1 MDFST
6 VVRLAFAQLSHR
18 PWRSAL
24 LFGGFGLGVGVM
36 IVLLSIGEAMMAQAR
51 DERLVGGGAITVLPE
66 GLDVEMLKTGGVGG
80 MWFSI
85 ANARF
90 VHRQL
95 LTSPRL
101 GQDVVTAAPQIS
113 EKLAYLRIGGD
124 ADARVIPVRAL
135 GEIPSA
141 SQAAGAV
148 PPLASGVWEDNA
160 ADVAWLRP
168 TPSERLHQMD
178 RLHVVP
184 ASVPAD
190 ARSSW
195 AEWHYANVVSDDGRQ
210 RLFVTL
216 MLVGD
221 VPHGE
226 WGAQVLIS
234 QQVDGRAVRRW
245 SRRVPAAR
253 VQFDTTRADLVVG
266 DAAFR
271 VRDDGRYDIRAK
283 AESENGGPPIEVAF
297 TLEPEPRQYFPGADL
312 GGQGLVSGYAVPVL
326 RGRASGQAC
335 VGTDCFRFANAQG
348 YHDHNWGV
356 WRSVNWE
363 WGASR
368 AGDFTFLY
376 GRVQQTDREAAS
388 APVFFYL
395 VDSLGFRALFRPQ
408 QVEWTD
414 DRTLAVDGTV
424 LRVPSRGVMTD
435 VRGND
440 TLQVELLVDDVAAT
454 DTRRGLIE
462 RGETATARSIAKPWF
477 LQLAGRARL
486 RGRVGGQVLS
496 GEGRGFFETYR

>member
-1 MDFST
+1 MIT
-6 VVRLAFAQLSHR
+6 RLAFAQLAHR

-51 DERLVGGGAITVLPE
+51 DERLVGGGAVTVLPE

-101 GQDVVTAAPQIS
+101 AGDVTIAAPQIT
-113 EKLAYLRIGGD
+113 EKLAYLRVGE
-124 ADARVIPVRAL
+124 RTIPVRAI

-141 SQAAGAV
+141 STAAGAV
-148 PPLASGVWEDNA
+148 PPLADGAWRDDESDR
-160 ADVAWLRP
+160 AWLAP
-168 TPSERLHQMD
+168 TPAERLHQMD
-178 RLHVVP
+178 HLHQVP
-184 ASVPAD
+184 ATVPVE
-190 ARSSW
+190 ARPSW

-221 VPHGE
+221 VPGGT
-226 WGAQVLIS
+226 WGAQVLVS
-234 QQVDGRAVRRW
+234 RHDPGRPVRRW
-245 SRRVPAAR
+245 SRRVAAPLVR
-253 VQFDTTRADLVVG
+253 FDTLHADLTAD
-266 DAAFR
+266 DAFVR
-271 VRDDGRYDIRAK
+271 VMPDGTYEIRATAP
-283 AESENGGPPIEVAF
+283 AESGGPPITVAMSLVP
-297 TLEPEPRQYFPGADL
+297 TPRQYFPGADL

-326 RGRASGQAC
+326 RGQATGRACAGA
-335 VGTDCFRFANAQG
+335 DCFVFADAQG

-368 AGDFTFLY
+368 AGAFTFLY
-376 GRVQQTDREAAS
+376 GRVQQTDSAAAT

-408 QVEWTD
+408 TVEWTD
-414 DRTLAVDGTV
+414 DRTMRLGGRPLA
-424 LRVPSRGVMTD
+424 VPSRGRMVD
-435 VRGND
+435 IRGRD
-440 TLQVELLVDDVAAT
+440 TLEVELLVDDLAAH
-454 DTRRGLIE
+454 DTRQGLIE
-462 RGETATARSIAKPWF
+462 RGEAAAARQLSRPWF
-477 LQLAGRARL
+477 LQLSGRARV
-486 RGRVGGQVLS
+486 RGRVDGRPFA

>member
-1 MDFST
+1 MIA
-6 VVRLAFAQLSHR
+6 RLAFAHLAHR

-51 DERLVGGGAITVLPE
+51 DERLVGGGAVTVLPE

-95 LTSPRL
+95 LTAPRL
-101 GQDVVTAAPQIS
+101 GDAVVVAAPQVS
-113 EKLAYLRIGGD
+113 EKLAYLRAGG
-124 ADARVIPVRAL
+124 RTIPVRAI

-141 SQAAGAV
+141 SAAAGAV
-148 PPLASGVWEDNA
+148 PPLAEGTW
-160 ADVAWLRP
+160 ADDEADRAWLAP
-168 TPSERLHQMD
+168 TPAERLHQMD
-178 RLHVVP
+178 RLHHVP
-184 ASVPAD
+184 AGVPAA
-190 ARSSW
+190 ARRSW

-210 RLFVTL
+210 RLFVTV

-221 VPHGE
+221 VPQGE
-226 WGAQVLIS
+226 WGAQVLVS
-234 QQVDGRAVRRW
+234 RHDAGRPVRRW
-245 SRRVPAAR
+245 SRRVPASR
-253 VQFDTTRADLVVG
+253 VHFDTTRADLDVG
-266 DAAFR
+266 DASVR
-271 VRDDGRYDIRAK
+271 VTPEGTYEIRARAD
-283 AESENGGPPIEVAF
+283 AEGGGAPIAVSL
-297 TLEPEPRQYFPGADL
+297 TLVPEPRQYFPGADL

-326 RGRASGQAC
+326 RGRASGTAC
-335 VGTDCFRFANAQG
+335 SGGACFRFANAQG

-356 WRSVNWE
+356 WCSVNWE

-368 AGDFTFLY
+368 AGDYTFLY
-376 GRVQQTDREAAS
+376 GRVQQTDRAAAS

-408 QVEWTD
+408 EVEWTD
-414 DRTLAVDGTV
+414 DRTWRAGSTT
-424 LRVPSRGVMTD
+424 LRVPSRGRMVD
-435 VRGND
+435 IRGRD
-440 TLQVELLVDDVAAT
+440 TLVVELLVDDVAVT

-462 RGETATARSIAKPWF
+462 RGETAAARTIAQPWF

-486 RGRVGGQVLS
+486 RGRVDGTPIA